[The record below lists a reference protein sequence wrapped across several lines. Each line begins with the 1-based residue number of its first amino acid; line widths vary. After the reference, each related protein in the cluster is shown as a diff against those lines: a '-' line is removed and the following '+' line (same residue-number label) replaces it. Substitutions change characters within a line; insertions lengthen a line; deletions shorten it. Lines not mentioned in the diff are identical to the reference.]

1 MTSVFGVTSMSFDKL
16 LTLYL
21 SGGMMIFT
29 VLLLVAAII
38 FFVKGKGRKTLRT
51 GCVIVGIYCIL
62 YFGTILAL
70 SFLFSSNHEPPRP
83 TEPDSGEV
91 LWDAK
96 PSVMID
102 GVLYGTTGRT
112 GIYSTDTTPQ
122 NGGHVDGEI
131 TSTVE
136 SHEYPTQDN
145 QSNFGTGYF
154 YRYGENHTVEI
165 FFDSSNKWVIY
176 EPILDEQ
183 QTVSSSTEK
192 EAETISTE
200 SDFLEPISS
209 DMFGQDLYDALQKD
223 WAAYDALSTEHKMLS
238 SHIPGNCR
246 KDFDDW
252 AVCEEFIGFSIT
264 NPLENNPAL
273 EKGTY
278 VGMPIGFMDAPHIRA
293 SWYGTRDGHVEWV
306 RIQSGYQH
314 EEIRIVVDA
323 KLYGDSAEGKPT
335 DKGWSAELD
344 RQWYLTKA
352 GSNLPIITEDS
363 AEKYVANTAHLAQG
377 RVLYSIRVIGESAA
391 QNKVQETLEQILPYW
406 R

>member
-102 GVLYGTTGRT
+102 GVLYGTTGRS
-112 GIYSTDTTPQ
+112 GIYSTDTTPE

-136 SHEYPTQDN
+136 SHEYPTEDN
-145 QSNFGTGYF
+145 QSNFGTGFY
-154 YRYGENHTVEI
+154 YRYGENHSVEI
-165 FFDSSNKWVIY
+165 FFDSSNKWAIF
-176 EPILDEQ
+176 EPY
-183 QTVSSSTEK
+183 K
-192 EAETISTE
+192 EHPN
-200 SDFLEPISS
+200 D
-209 DMFGQDLYDALQKD
+209 
-223 WAAYDALSTEHKMLS
+223 
-238 SHIPGNCR
+238 
-246 KDFDDW
+246 
-252 AVCEEFIGFSIT
+252 
-264 NPLENNPAL
+264 PA
-273 EKGTY
+273 
-278 VGMPIGFMDAPHIRA
+278 
-293 SWYGTRDGHVEWV
+293 
-306 RIQSGYQH
+306 
-314 EEIRIVVDA
+314 
-323 KLYGDSAEGKPT
+323 
-335 DKGWSAELD
+335 
-344 RQWYLTKA
+344 
-352 GSNLPIITEDS
+352 
-363 AEKYVANTAHLAQG
+363 
-377 RVLYSIRVIGESAA
+377 
-391 QNKVQETLEQILPYW
+391 
-406 R
+406 